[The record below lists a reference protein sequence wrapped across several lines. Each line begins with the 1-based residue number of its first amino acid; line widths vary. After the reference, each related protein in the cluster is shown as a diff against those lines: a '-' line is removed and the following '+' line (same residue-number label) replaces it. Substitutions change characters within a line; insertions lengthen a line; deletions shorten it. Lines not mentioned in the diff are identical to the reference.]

1 MGKGKFRLSVN
12 EIRNMIPKI
21 ANIADERDCYY
32 PKFCQLAMFV
42 TTFVD
47 QNPELT
53 EICKAYENKWERE
66 QEQKELQQQ
75 QQEKETE
82 TKTTHVKEYVYEYT
96 YVRHYDP
103 DLYKKQISE
112 HGKGDGNIDHRIQE
126 KDIPPV
132 RSIRERIL
140 LIRRIISDG
149 QNIRMVSTE
158 ELHRSIA
165 WAVQV
170 AWKILIKRVWKV

>member
-1 MGKGKFRLSVN
+1 MIAAYALENSVRAASKKYAGIRADGKKEVRLSVN
-12 EIRNMIPKI
+12 EIHNMIPKI
-21 ANIADERDCYY
+21 AKIADEWDRYY

-42 TTFVD
+42 MIFVD

-53 EICKAYENKWERE
+53 EICKAYKNKWERE

-126 KDIPPV
+126 KDIP
-132 RSIRERIL
+132 SE
-140 LIRRIISDG
+140 
-149 QNIRMVSTE
+149 MVQR
-158 ELHRSIA
+158 LRN
-165 WAVQV
+165 
-170 AWKILIKRVWKV
+170 KI